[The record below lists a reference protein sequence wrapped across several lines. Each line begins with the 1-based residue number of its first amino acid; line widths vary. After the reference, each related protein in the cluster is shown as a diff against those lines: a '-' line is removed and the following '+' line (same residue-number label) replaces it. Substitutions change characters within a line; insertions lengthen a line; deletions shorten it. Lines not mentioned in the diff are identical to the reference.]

1 LNLSPS
7 LATHGYR
14 GRLRPPHPACD
25 RRQPPVHPRAD
36 PKDPPGSSPTGRV
49 AFCGAQGAATR
60 LLAFTATICI
70 DGRNDNPAARSLTN
84 PACGTPRRTSMHIAK
99 TLASLAFAA
108 VLSAGVAHAQT
119 EIKFGHVGKPGSLL
133 EMAAQEFAK
142 RANVKLGNKAKVVVY
157 GSSQL
162 GGDSEMMKKL
172 KLGTID
178 LVQPSTVMSSYVPSF
193 GLFEM
198 PYLVKD
204 RGHMARIRDQI
215 VFPTMVPQ
223 AEKAGYHIIALWENG
238 FRQITNN
245 KRPIVKPEDLQGIK
259 LRVPKG
265 VWRVKMFK
273 AYGANPTPLGFSEV
287 FVALQTGAMDGQ
299 ENPLAQI
306 VSGHFQEVQKYLSMT
321 GHVYTPTYV
330 VAGASWKRMPADV
343 QNILSDTAKE
353 MQPVALKMAADL
365 DAKLLEQIKK
375 TPGIKI
381 NEADKDAF
389 IKASKAIYE
398 EFGKEVPGGQELID
412 KALAL
417 GHSS

>member
-1 LNLSPS
+1 M
-7 LATHGYR
+7 
-14 GRLRPPHPACD
+14 RLTKA
-25 RRQPPVHPRAD
+25 
-36 PKDPPGSSPTGRV
+36 
-49 AFCGAQGAATR
+49 
-60 LLAFTATICI
+60 LLTF
-70 DGRNDNPAARSLTN
+70 
-84 PACGTPRRTSMHIAK
+84 
-99 TLASLAFAA
+99 AFAI
-108 VLSAGVAHAQT
+108 VLSAGTAVAQT
-119 EIKFGHVGKPGSLL
+119 EIKFGHVGEPGSLL
-133 EMAAQEFAK
+133 EMAAQEFAT
-142 RANVKLGNKAKVVVY
+142 RANAKLGNKAKVAVY

-162 GGDSEMMKKL
+162 GSDSDMMKKL

-198 PYLVKD
+198 PYLVRD
-204 RGHMARIRDQI
+204 RAHMARIRDQI
-215 VFPTMVPQ
+215 VFPVMAPE
-223 AEKAGYHIIALWENG
+223 AEKVGYHIIAVWENG

-273 AYGANPTPLGFSEV
+273 AYGANPTPLAFSEV

-306 VSGHFQEVQKYLSMT
+306 VSGRFQEVQKYLSMT
-321 GHVYTPTYV
+321 GHVYSPTYV
-330 VAGASWKRMPADV
+330 VAGASWKRMSPDV
-343 QNILSDTAKE
+343 QKILSDTAKE
-353 MQPVALKMAADL
+353 MQPVVLKMAADL
-365 DAKLLEQIKK
+365 DAKLLGEIKK
-375 TPGIKI
+375 NPNIKI

-398 EFGKEVPGGQELID
+398 EFGKEVPGGKELID

-417 GHSS
+417 GHKSS